1 MPHTTPRS
9 PALDAMPGSPALDVT
24 PGSPAL
30 DATPRSPAFDAMP
43 RSHAF
48 LTAPRSSA
56 RHAVQL
62 FALLA
67 TLFVTSS
74 AAAQR
79 SPSAPIAPSPATPPP
94 ATPPPAQPEVAPPP
108 VLAPGNAAGATTAL
122 SAAGFQLRPIDR
134 ATVRVFALTGVGT
147 RLAEG
152 RSSHQNRLIAIAR
165 AGHGSGVVIRGD
177 GLILTA
183 RHVVQSADP
192 IAVVFPGQST
202 AVPARV
208 VYVDP
213 DDDLAFLS
221 VAGPV
226 ADFVPLPDAA
236 PTLTASQRV
245 SVSGY
250 PLDPR
255 ERFPAAASGD
265 VSRMNNDGRIQLSIS
280 VNPGNSGGPVIDADG
295 NLIAIVSERGEP
307 EAGVAGI
314 ALVEPIR
321 AALDDFRADVAGLPP
336 QSFTAADARLA
347 QIVVDFLRIDPDA
360 TPYDPAAATRAL
372 EAAREATLAPE
383 ASALV
388 AAHAWNLALVLLET
402 NRAADWNALRPELHT
417 AAAELVRAAL
427 ALATRA
433 LEQAPY
439 LRDHYGFARFLL
451 RIAGRAVAPAL
462 PPIDQRG
469 RLQGATVPMR

>member
-1 MPHTTPRS
+1 MLHNTRT
-9 PALDAMPGSPALDVT
+9 LL
-24 PGSPAL
+24 
-30 DATPRSPAFDAMP
+30 ATPRSY
-43 RSHAF
+43 
-48 LTAPRSSA
+48 
-56 RHAVQL
+56 
-62 FALLA
+62 ALLA
-67 TLFVTSS
+67 TPRSYALLATPRSYALLATPLVALLMALFVTGPV
-74 AAAQR
+74 AAQR
-79 SPSAPIAPSPATPPP
+79 SPLAPTAPSPTTPAPATPPP
-94 ATPPPAQPEVAPPP
+94 AHPEALPPP
-108 VLAPGNAAGATTAL
+108 VLAPGSAAGATTAL
-122 SAAGFQLRPIDR
+122 SAAGFQLRPVDR

-152 RSSHQNRLIAIAR
+152 RSSRQNRLIAIAR
-165 AGHGSGVVIRGD
+165 ASHGSGVVIRGD

-183 RHVVQSADP
+183 RHVVQSADT

-213 DDDLAFLS
+213 DDDLAFLA

-226 ADFVPLPDAA
+226 ADFVPLPDAP

-280 VNPGNSGGPVIDADG
+280 VNPGNSGGPVVDADG
-295 NLIAIVSERGEP
+295 KLIAIVSERGEP
-307 EAGVAGI
+307 EAGVLGI

-321 AALDDFRADVAGLPP
+321 AALDDFRADVAALPP
-336 QSFTAADARLA
+336 QIFSAADAQLA
-347 QIVVDFLRIDPDA
+347 QIVVDFLRIDPDG

-372 EAAREATLAPE
+372 AAARETTLPPE

-402 NRAADWNALRPELHT
+402 NHAADWNALRPDLRAT
-417 AAAELVRAAL
+417 ATELVRAAL
-427 ALATRA
+427 ALAGRA

-439 LRDHYGFARFLL
+439 LRDHYGFTRFLL
-451 RIAGRAVAPAL
+451 RIAGRAIAPPL
-462 PPIDQRG
+462 PPVEQRG
-469 RLQGATVPMR
+469 RLQGAAAPMR

>member
-1 MPHTTPRS
+1 MMRTTRRTS
-9 PALDAMPGSPALDVT
+9 RILLAAS
-24 PGSPAL
+24 
-30 DATPRSPAFDAMP
+30 
-43 RSHAF
+43 
-48 LTAPRSSA
+48 
-56 RHAVQL
+56 
-62 FALLA
+62 ALLA
-67 TLFVTSS
+67 ALCVPRS
-74 AAAQR
+74 ALAQR
-79 SPSAPIAPSPATPPP
+79 SPTAPSAPDTAPRNAPALPPP
-94 ATPPPAQPEVAPPP
+94 A
-108 VLAPGNAAGATTAL
+108 LANPTSATTAA
-122 SAAGFQLRPIDR
+122 SVAGFELRPIDR

-147 RLAEG
+147 RLGAG
-152 RSSHQNRLIAIAR
+152 RASRQTRLVAVAR

-183 RHVVQSADP
+183 RHVVQSADM

-213 DDDLAFLS
+213 DDDLAFIA

-226 ADFVPLPDAA
+226 ADFVALPATP

-295 NLIAIVSERGEP
+295 HLIAIVSERGEP
-307 EAGVAGI
+307 EAGIAGI

-321 AALDDFRADVAGLPP
+321 AALEDFSADVAGLPAP
-336 QSFTAADARLA
+336 VFTPAEAKVA

-360 TPYDPAAATRAL
+360 TPYEAAASTRAL
-372 EAAREATLAPE
+372 AAGAEALPPE
-383 ASALV
+383 DAALV

-402 NRAADWNALRPELHT
+402 HSARDWTALP
-417 AAAELVRAAL
+417 AELQGTAGALVRVAL
-427 ALATRA
+427 DLAGGALGR
-433 LEQAPY
+433 APY
-439 LRDHYGFARFLL
+439 LREHYGFLRFLI
-451 RIAGRAVAPAL
+451 RTGGRAIVPPL
-462 PPIDQRG
+462 PPVNAP
-469 RLQGATVPMR
+469 RLQARSSPIR